1 MNLHYSVLLKESVDL
16 LAIKPDGVYVDGTL
30 GRAGHTRELLARLGV
45 TGRLISFDKDPDAIN
60 YAQENIMDSR
70 LSIVHASFA
79 TLSNT
84 LKSMGITQVDGVLL
98 DLGVSS
104 PQIDTPERGFSFR
117 FDAPLDMRMDNSK
130 GISAAEWLN
139 TVDEVELA
147 NVFWR
152 YGEEKFSRRIARAIV
167 ATRAEN
173 PLLTTTQLA
182 NLISSLI
189 PYKEKGQHPA
199 TRVFQAIRIQVNNEL
214 GDLEQVLI
222 DTPDLLGLG
231 GRMVIISFHSLE
243 DRIVKTKFA
252 ELASSD
258 KLPKWVMV
266 QDEPSS
272 EYKIIAKKVKAS
284 SDEISENGRSRSAI
298 MRCLERVSVKSR

>member
-182 NLISSLI
+182 NLISCLI

-222 DTPDLLGLG
+222 DTPDL
-231 GRMVIISFHSLE
+231 
-243 DRIVKTKFA
+243 
-252 ELASSD
+252 
-258 KLPKWVMV
+258 W
-266 QDEPSS
+266 
-272 EYKIIAKKVKAS
+272 
-284 SDEISENGRSRSAI
+284 
-298 MRCLERVSVKSR
+298 

>member
-16 LAIKPDGVYVDGTL
+16 MAIKPDGVYVDGTL

-130 GISAAEWLN
+130 GISAADWLN
-139 TVDEVELA
+139 TVDEIELA

-231 GRMVIISFHSLE
+231 GRMVVISFHSLE

>member
-1 MNLHYSVLLKESVDL
+1 MSLHYSVLLQESLDL

-30 GRAGHTRELLARLGV
+30 GRAGHTKELLARLGAN
-45 TGRLISFDKDPDAIN
+45 GRLISFDKDPDAIT
-60 YAQENIMDSR
+60 YAKETIVDSR
-70 LSIVHASFA
+70 LSVVHASFA
-79 TLSNT
+79 TLSTT
-84 LKSMGITQVDGVLL
+84 LTSMGIQQVDGVLL

-167 ATRAEN
+167 ATRTEN
-173 PLLTTTQLA
+173 PLTTTTQLA
-182 NLISSLI
+182 NLISGLI

-214 GDLEQVLI
+214 GDLEQVLA
-222 DTPDLLGLG
+222 TAPELLNLG
-231 GRMVIISFHSLE
+231 GRLVVISFHSLE
-243 DRIVKTKFA
+243 DRIVKTKFV

-272 EYKIIAKKVKAS
+272 EYKIIAKKIKAS

>member
-1 MNLHYSVLLKESVDL
+1 MSLHYSVLLQESLDL

-30 GRAGHTRELLARLGV
+30 GRAGHTKELLARLGV
-45 TGRLISFDKDPDAIN
+45 NGRLISFDKDPDAIT
-60 YAQENIMDSR
+60 YAKETIVDSR
-70 LSIVHASFA
+70 LSVVHASFA
-79 TLSNT
+79 TLSTT
-84 LKSMGITQVDGVLL
+84 LTSMGIQQVDGVLL

-167 ATRAEN
+167 ATRTEN
-173 PLLTTTQLA
+173 PLTTTTQLA
-182 NLISSLI
+182 NLISGLI

-214 GDLEQVLI
+214 GDLEQVLA
-222 DTPDLLGLG
+222 TAPELLNLG
-231 GRMVIISFHSLE
+231 GRLVVISFHSLE

-272 EYKIIAKKVKAS
+272 EYKIIAKKIKAS

>member
-16 LAIKPDGVYVDGTL
+16 MAIKPDGVYVDGTL

-231 GRMVIISFHSLE
+231 GRMVVISFHSLE

>member
-1 MNLHYSVLLKESVDL
+1 MSLHYSVLLQESIEL
-16 LAIKPDGVYVDGTL
+16 LNIKPNGVYVDGTL
-30 GRAGHTRELLARLGV
+30 GRAGHTRELLARLDQD
-45 TGRLISFDKDPDAIN
+45 GRLISFDKDPEAIA
-60 YAQENIMDSR
+60 YARANIQDQR
-70 LSIVHASFA
+70 LQVVHASFA
-79 TLSNT
+79 SVATKLQE
-84 LKSMGITQVDGVLL
+84 MGINQIDGVLL

-130 GISAAEWLN
+130 GVSAAEWLN
-139 TVDEVELA
+139 TASDVELA
-147 NVFWR
+147 DVFWR

-167 ATRAEN
+167 AVRDEN

-182 NLISSLI
+182 NLINGLI

-214 GDLEQVLI
+214 GDLEQILA
-222 DTPDLLGLG
+222 TAPSLLNVG
-231 GRMVIISFHSLE
+231 GRMVVISFHSLE
-243 DRIVKTKFA
+243 DRIAKTKFA

-272 EYKIIAKKVKAS
+272 EYKIIAKKIKAS
-284 SDEISENGRSRSAI
+284 SNEIAENGRSRSAI
-298 MRCLERVSVKSR
+298 MRCLERVSVKSS

>member
-231 GRMVIISFHSLE
+231 GRMVVISFHSLE

>member
-182 NLISSLI
+182 NLISCLI

-231 GRMVIISFHSLE
+231 GRMVVISFHSLE

>member
-16 LAIKPDGVYVDGTL
+16 MAIKPDGVYVDGTL

-60 YAQENIMDSR
+60 YAKENIMDSR

-130 GISAAEWLN
+130 GISAADWLN
-139 TVDEVELA
+139 TVDEIELA

-167 ATRAEN
+167 ATRTEN

-231 GRMVIISFHSLE
+231 GRMVVISFHSLE